1 MDVSR
6 LILLILIVGFT
17 PLLNAL
23 ELSPLSHAPYV
34 GDLDE
39 LKKKGTVRVLV
50 SADLGFYFIEDGK
63 PKGIVAEMLYH
74 FEKSLKKKNPYLNV
88 QIIPVQRDDL
98 LPSLKSGYGD
108 VAVANLTI
116 TDKRLKVIDF
126 ANPMISNSKELIIT
140 NLDTESF
147 TSIEQLSGREVWV
160 RASSSYFESIQIV
173 NEELNEQ
180 DLPPVHVHFV
190 EESLQDYE
198 LIELVNQGYIESTIL
213 DSHKARLWLNVM
225 DNIQIHES
233 LPLRENS
240 KIAWALR
247 KNSPQLKKE
256 INQYVKTARSGTL
269 LGNVIYQKYI
279 DNTRWLSRVLNPKKV
294 DRVANLSEVF
304 QKYSNR
310 YEFDPLMMSAQGFQ
324 ESGLDQSRVSH
335 KGAIGVMQVLPSTA
349 RDKNVN
355 IPNIHKVDNNI
366 HAGIKY
372 MRFIKDRYFNDEAIS
387 PDDQIY
393 FTLAAYNAGPAKIRK
408 MRSLAKK
415 KGYDPNVWFKN
426 VEIITR
432 KYVSKEPVTYVTNIN
447 RYYVIYKQLEAIQ
460 AIKGAGNA
468 KLLKNNISINSDLP

>member
-23 ELSPLSHAPYV
+23 ELSPLSNAPYV
-34 GDLDE
+34 GDLDQ

-63 PKGIVAEMLYH
+63 PKGIIAEMLYH

-126 ANPMISNSKELIIT
+126 ANPMIQNGKELFIT
-140 NLDTESF
+140 GLKTESF
-147 TSIEQLSGREVWV
+147 TSIEQLSGREVWI
-160 RASSSYFESIQIV
+160 RASSSYFESIQRV
-173 NEELNEQ
+173 NEELNKKG
-180 DLPPVHVHFV
+180 LPPVYVHFI

-256 INQYVKTARSGTL
+256 INKYVKTARSGTL

-304 QKYSNR
+304 QKYSSK

-408 MRSLAKK
+408 MRKLAKT
-415 KGYDPNVWFKN
+415 KGYNPNVWFKN

-460 AIKGAGNA
+460 AIKGSGNA
-468 KLLKNNISINSDLP
+468 RLLKNNASFK